1 MEFDLRPATGGHRI
15 VTRYLLATIA
25 ILALANPAS
34 AQGQPEPV
42 PPTAAQ
48 QRHEELTMRQS
59 LQRLDDAEK
68 NLDKAIGQLKQAP
81 VEPGA
86 PASPAQPAA
95 VSPQSAAIQ
104 QAEQAL
110 SDVRRAVDEI
120 AIPQGRR
127 QGVLDKLDDADS
139 AMRMARQPEE
149 ADARRM
155 KLEEALRRVQSEVRT
170 AKEEGPAKKAD

>member
-1 MEFDLRPATGGHRI
+1 MA
-15 VTRYLLATIA
+15 RYLLATIA
-25 ILALANPAS
+25 LLALANPPS
-34 AQGQPEPV
+34 AQSQPEPA

-59 LQRLDDAEK
+59 LQRLHEAEK
-68 NLDKAIGQLKQAP
+68 NLDKAIGQLQQAP
-81 VEPGA
+81 AEAGQPR
-86 PASPAQPAA
+86 ASAAQPTA

-110 SDVRRAVDEI
+110 NDVRRAVDEI
-120 AIPQGRR
+120 AIPQERR

-155 KLEEALRRVQSEVRT
+155 KLEEALRGVQSEVRT
-170 AKEEGPAKKAD
+170 AKEEGPVKKAD

>member
-1 MEFDLRPATGGHRI
+1 M
-15 VTRYLLATIA
+15 TRYLLATIA

-34 AQGQPEPV
+34 AQSQPEPA

-59 LQRLDDAEK
+59 LQRLHEAEK
-68 NLDKAIGQLKQAP
+68 NLDKAIGQLQQAP
-81 VEPGA
+81 AEAGQPRA
-86 PASPAQPAA
+86 NAAQPTA

-110 SDVRRAVDEI
+110 NDVRRAVDEI
-120 AIPQGRR
+120 AIPQERR

-170 AKEEGPAKKAD
+170 AKEEGPVKKAD

>member
-1 MEFDLRPATGGHRI
+1 MA
-15 VTRYLLATIA
+15 RYLLVTIA

-34 AQGQPEPV
+34 AQSQPE

-59 LQRLDDAEK
+59 LQRLHEAEK
-68 NLDKAIGQLKQAP
+68 NLDKAIGQLQQAP
-81 VEPGA
+81 AEAGQPR
-86 PASPAQPAA
+86 ASTAQPTA

-110 SDVRRAVDEI
+110 NDVRRAVDEI
-120 AIPQGRR
+120 AIPQERR

-170 AKEEGPAKKAD
+170 AKEEGPVKKAD